1 MEQNYLQIQ
10 TNVVTN
16 IVIWDGGSDWTPPSD
31 ATMLAQATTNAKIW
45 VLNTDK
51 TAYELTEVMGA
62 GQIGFIWD
70 GTVLTTNEP
79 QPKPPAPQPKTT
91 GTQTA

>member
-16 IVIWDGGSDWTPPSD
+16 IIIWDGGPDWTPPSD
-31 ATMLAQATTNAKIW
+31 ATMLIQATTNAKIW
-45 VLNTDK
+45 LLNSAK
-51 TAYELTEVMGA
+51 TAYELTEVMGT
-62 GQIGFIWD
+62 GQIGFTWD
-70 GTVLTTNEP
+70 GTILTTNQL
-79 QPKPPAPQPKTT
+79 QPNPPIQPVTT